1 MSAWLTTELKCVIN
15 LLLIVNIKLVVTEQ
29 RGLK

>member
-15 LLLIVNIKLVVTEQ
+15 LLLIVNIKLVVTDQ